1 MREVVASTNLLTYP
15 KGGVPLYRPAGG
27 GFLSKPGV
35 AETVSPEENFVIL
48 KYIVRGGDAVS
59 RVLREERTLA
69 DELRSNEGV
78 FAVWCF
84 VPESKADQDEEEVSI
99 ALFIRLR
106 GVGYFAGVVEESVG
120 QFE

>member
-27 GFLSKPGV
+27 GFLSKAGV
-35 AETVSPEENFVIL
+35 SETVGPEEYFVIL
-48 KYIVRGGDAVS
+48 KYIVRGGDAIS

-69 DELRSNEGV
+69 DMLRSNEGV

-84 VPESKADQDEEEVSI
+84 VPEGKAEEEEEVSI
-99 ALFIRLR
+99 ALLIRLR
-106 GVGYFAGVVEESVG
+106 GVGDYAGAVEESVG